1 VDCLR
6 FEPRALRQALCRA
19 TRRRTERNG
28 DILRDEDLEDRVDQR
43 RLADP
48 GAAGITSTLE
58 WSAVRSAWLWL
69 SASTNLVRAATQ
81 AIALPASID
90 GQGGRPPASA
100 LSLPAISR
108 SAW

>member
-1 VDCLR
+1 MET
-6 FEPRALRQALCRA
+6 FFA
-19 TRRRTERNG
+19 TR
-28 DILRDEDLEDRVDQR
+28 ILRIELTSVV
-43 RLADP
+43 LPTP
-48 GAAGITSTLE
+48 GPPVITSTLE